1 MSADTM
7 TDTARTGDFQRKLR
21 TISNALLMSLSP
33 VAAAFV
39 VSGVILLILDV
50 NPFSYYGYVFG
61 RGLLSPTGVQA
72 TLTRMGPLLL
82 IAASLIVA
90 FRAGIWNLGG
100 DAQFLVGAVFCAAFT
115 PLMAPHVPIWIGL
128 LMGAAISAIFGAL
141 WTLVPAFLRAY
152 QGLNEIIT
160 TLMMNFLGISL
171 ASVLV
176 KLVFLDPDT
185 TVPQTRTLAVEDRLP
200 TLFGTTISSGLII
213 GLVAILAVHFMM
225 TKTAFGLRLRV
236 VGGNAGAAVH
246 AGLAVPLL
254 TVAVFA
260 ISGALAGLSG
270 GVAILGQYGNVRADW
285 NPGYSLAV
293 VPLVFLA
300 RFNGFAAI
308 GFVGLFSIMSI
319 GAESAARRTGVPNYF
334 TLVTIGI
341 LLVMLAISEYYG
353 AKRQKAGA

>member
-1 MSADTM
+1 MSTQTLTETVEPMD
-7 TDTARTGDFQRKLR
+7 ARRRLRVIGDV
-21 TISNALLMSLSP
+21 LLMSLGP
-33 VAAAFV
+33 VLMAFIL
-39 VSGVILLILDV
+39 SGVILLLLDV
-50 NPFSYYGYVFG
+50 NPLSYYGYVFG

-100 DAQFLVGAVFCAAFT
+100 DAQFLVGAVFCAAAT
-115 PLMAPHVPIWIGL
+115 PLMAPHVPVWIGL
-128 LMGAAISAIFGAL
+128 LAGGAISAVFGGIWAL
-141 WTLVPAFLRAY
+141 LPAFLRAY

-160 TLMMNFLGISL
+160 TLMMNFLGISF

-176 KLVFLDPDT
+176 KLVFLDPNT

-200 TLFGTTISSGLII
+200 TLFDTTISSGLII
-213 GLVAILAVHFMM
+213 GLIAILAVHFMM
-225 TKTAFGLRLRV
+225 TRTAFGLRLRV
-236 VGGNAGAAVH
+236 VGGNASAAVH

-260 ISGALAGLSG
+260 ISGGLAGLSG

-285 NPGYSLAV
+285 NPAYSLSI

-308 GFVGLFSIMSI
+308 GFVGLFSILSI

-341 LLVMLAISEYYG
+341 LLVMLAVSEYYS
-353 AKRQKAGA
+353 AKREKAGA

>member
-1 MSADTM
+1 M
-7 TDTARTGDFQRKLR
+7 TEAVGEGPAKRVKELGE
-21 TISNALLMSLSP
+21 LLLLSLGP
-33 VAAAFV
+33 VLMAFL
-39 VSGVILLILDV
+39 VSGIILLILNV
-50 NPFSYYGYVFG
+50 NPLSYYGYVFG

-82 IAASLIVA
+82 IAAALIVA
-90 FRAGIWNLGG
+90 FRAGVWNLGG
-100 DAQFLVGAVFCAAFT
+100 DAQFLIGAVFCAAT
-115 PLMAPHVPIWIGL
+115 APLMVAHMPVWMTL
-128 LMGAAISAIFGAL
+128 AAAAAISGVFGAAWAL
-141 WTLVPAFLRAY
+141 LPAVLRAY

-176 KLVFLDPDT
+176 KLVFLDPNT
-185 TVPQTRTLAVEDRLP
+185 TVPQTRTLAVDDRLP
-200 TLFGTTISSGLII
+200 SLFGTTISSGLVI
-213 GLVAILAVHFMM
+213 GLVAIIAVHVVM

-236 VGGNAGAAVH
+236 VGGNPSAAVH
-246 AGLAVPLL
+246 AGLSVPLL

-260 ISGALAGLSG
+260 ISGGLAGLSG

-285 NPGYSLAV
+285 NPAYSLSI

-300 RFNGFAAI
+300 RFNGFASI
-308 GFVGLFSIMSI
+308 GFVALFSILSI

-341 LLVMLAISEYYG
+341 LLVMLAVSEYYN
-353 AKRQKAGA
+353 AKRQKTGA